1 MAASPTSH
9 GRGQSGAAFRW
20 SFLGIALIAAIL
32 AIAAIA
38 LVTGRGGASGSEAAG
53 ADGNGGNGAA
63 FQARR
68 QRPPA
73 VALARVEFAP
83 VERTL
88 SAIGAGRALQSV
100 ELNAEVAGI
109 VAGILVE
116 PGQRVKKG
124 EPLLKLD
131 SRAQEIA
138 LAKAR
143 AEYAI
148 AKTNAE
154 RFSGLVA
161 DEAASALELE
171 AAQNAYAAARAALR
185 QAEYELDRRTVR
197 APFDGVVG
205 LVDLDVGDFLTVG
218 ARIAT
223 VDNVSALL
231 VDFAIPEAASTF
243 VRPGLEFTA
252 SAPAA
257 GGRAFA
263 GTIRAI
269 DSRIDPVTR
278 TRRVEGVLVNE
289 DQALVPG
296 ATFAISISAP
306 GERAVKA
313 PGLAVQWDRAG
324 AYVWKLS
331 ANGVAQRTPVT
342 ILQRTADSV
351 LLDAPLTGAD
361 YIVAEGADIV
371 RAGMPLPRPDEA
383 ARAGDANAAAGY
395 R

>member
-1 MAASPTSH
+1 MGLAL
-9 GRGQSGAAFRW
+9 GAAV
-20 SFLGIALIAAIL
+20 L

-38 LVTGRGGASGSEAAG
+38 LTSGRSGAPGPAAAG
-53 ADGNGGNGAA
+53 ADGNGAA
-63 FQARR
+63 PQMRR

-73 VALARVEFAP
+73 VALARVTFAP

-88 SAIGAGRALQSV
+88 KAIGSGRAIQSV
-100 ELNAEVAGI
+100 VLNAEVAGI
-109 VAGILVE
+109 VAEILVE
-116 PGQRVKKG
+116 PGQRVVRG
-124 EPLLKLD
+124 APLLKLD
-131 SRAQEIA
+131 SREQEIA

-154 RFSGLVA
+154 RFSGLIE

-185 QAEYELDRRTVR
+185 QAEYERDRRTVR

-205 LVDLDVGDFLTVG
+205 LIDLDVGDFLSVG
-218 ARIAT
+218 ARIT
-223 VDNVSALL
+223 TIDDLSALL
-231 VDFAIPEAASTF
+231 VDFSIPEAASPF
-243 VRPGLEFTA
+243 VRPGLEITA
-252 SAPAA
+252 IAPSA
-257 GGRAFA
+257 GGRSFV
-263 GTIRAI
+263 GTVRAI

-278 TRRVEGVLVNE
+278 TRRVEAVLVNE
-289 DQALVPG
+289 DQALAPG

-306 GERAVKA
+306 EQDAVKA
-313 PGLAVQWDRAG
+313 PGLAIQWDRAG

-331 ANGVAQRTPVT
+331 DNGVAQRVPVT
-342 ILQRTADSV
+342 ILQRTGDSV
-351 LLDAPLTGAD
+351 LLDAPLTAAD

-383 ARAGDANAAAGY
+383 ARAGAANAAAGY